1 MSDHDEGRIDSL
13 LGAVYE
19 AVMAPEGF
27 SQFLASLIAAFDLKA
42 AMMLI
47 CHTGTNE
54 IKGLWLNNL
63 PQKWLELYALEYGAE
78 DVLAQHMRVSPIARF
93 YASNL
98 DLDPSIRDSRFY
110 RDWVEPQGVA
120 FASGAI
126 ILREG
131 SWVTQ
136 VMLQRTPQQPAFT
149 RADMALLNRLTP
161 HLQRAIQMRQRLA
174 DVQFSQQLSA
184 ASLDVLAMPTMVVNE
199 FGVVAHANRSAQGL
213 LSGRRELWLE
223 SGHLH
228 NRSQALTHQI
238 NLEITKAIQASRG
251 CAGEAPGVVLI
262 PRSGRKDLLL
272 LVSPLPLTETA
283 RMRGGA
289 LVVAFDCEQQPRTRP
304 ALLQQ
309 LFGLSEA
316 EAALAISLCGGR
328 TLEEVSIERG
338 TSLHTVRSQLKN
350 IFNKTG
356 TGRQADLVSLLLT
369 SPAYFLAHGQ
379 AIN

>member
-1 MSDHDEGRIDSL
+1 
-13 LGAVYE
+13 
-19 AVMAPEGF
+19 
-27 SQFLASLIAAFDLKA
+27 
-42 AMMLI
+42 
-47 CHTGTNE
+47 
-54 IKGLWLNNL
+54 
-63 PQKWLELYALEYGAE
+63 
-78 DVLAQHMRVSPIARF
+78 
-93 YASNL
+93 
-98 DLDPSIRDSRFY
+98 
-110 RDWVEPQGVA
+110 
-120 FASGAI
+120 
-126 ILREG
+126 
-131 SWVTQ
+131 
-136 VMLQRTPQQPAFT
+136 MLQRTPQQPAFT

-199 FGVVAHANRSAQGL
+199 FGMVAHANRSAQRL

-228 NRSQALTHQI
+228 NRSQAVTHQL

-251 CAGEAPGVVLI
+251 SAGEAPGVVLV

-272 LVSPLPLTETA
+272 LVSPLPLSETA

-289 LVVAFDCEQQPRTRP
+289 LVVAFDSEQQPQTRP

-316 EAALAISLCGGR
+316 EAALAISLCGGL
-328 TLEEVSIERG
+328 TLEQVSAERG